1 MVTSIQVINHC
12 IPAKMVAYA
21 TYYFNEVLGSDLP
34 VIEESSS
41 ENNRVF
47 IAPV

>member
-1 MVTSIQVINHC
+1 MLNAVIFTVHMLTMVTSSNLALQSAAGH
-12 IPAKMVAYA
+12 
-21 TYYFNEVLGSDLP
+21 LP

-41 ENNRVF
+41 ENNGVF

>member
-21 TYYFNEVLGSDLP
+21 TYFNEVLGSDLP

-41 ENNRVF
+41 ENNGVF

>member
-1 MVTSIQVINHC
+1 MTVYLLQWLLMLHL
-12 IPAKMVAYA
+12 
-21 TYYFNEVLGSDLP
+21 NETLGSDLP

-41 ENNRVF
+41 ENNGVF